1 MDRQAILETERRK
14 IRTELARI
22 SSLSPEQLA
31 RERGAICPHCLRL
44 LIPQRR
50 EYTVFDESRSIL
62 VWPDRCGCPG
72 EREAKAR
79 DEEYIFNQQVAQ
91 AREKYL
97 ERLRYA
103 GLDGLLADY
112 TFDSFIERLD
122 WPVTADIRSRVESFA
137 DMVIHADFCNRPW
150 LILHGRI
157 GTGKSHL
164 AGAVIRKSVDSGLIN
179 CFFRVWPRYLA
190 RLQASWDR
198 RKKELNDDFEAE
210 SESDI
215 VAELTRGRIVVI
227 DDLDKRSSSEWARGV
242 LFDVL
247 NTRYN
252 GRMPTILTF
261 NHDLD
266 SRVLLDYVGG
276 ALLDRIAEH
285 AFDVI
290 EFSGTSY
297 RLRDGQ
303 RVPMGGKDL
312 RS

>member
-1 MDRQAILETERRK
+1 MRNEET
-14 IRTELARI
+14 L
-22 SSLSPEQLA
+22 
-31 RERGAICPHCLRL
+31 
-44 LIPQRR
+44 
-50 EYTVFDESRSIL
+50 
-62 VWPDRCGCPG
+62 W
-72 EREAKAR
+72 
-79 DEEYIFNQQVAQ
+79 NQQASQ
-91 AREKYL
+91 AREEYL
-97 ERLRYA
+97 GRLRYA

-112 TFDSFIERLD
+112 TFDSFMARPD
-122 WPVTADIRSRVESFA
+122 WPVTTDIRSRVESYV

-150 LILHGRI
+150 LILHGRF

-164 AGAVIRKSVDSGLIN
+164 AGAVIRKAVDSGLSN

-198 RKKELNDDFEAE
+198 RKEALDDDFDAE

-227 DDLDKRSSSEWARGV
+227 DDLDKRSSSEWAQGV

-252 GRMPTILTF
+252 GRMPTVLTF

-266 SRVLLDYVGG
+266 SQAIIDYVGG

-290 EFSGTSY
+290 EFSGPSY
-297 RLRDGQ
+297 RLRDPRQEQARAGGQ
-303 RVPMGGKDL
+303 RVPIPGRAGDSVSGRDL
-312 RS
+312 RQ